1 MSARRPRFASLS
13 RATATKGDMLP
24 VSAEAF
30 LAWIQIQKGFS
41 EATVAAYR
49 RDLQQFEAWLQSE
62 ERSLA
67 RPREIEKRHIQHFS
81 AFLHREG
88 QARSSISR
96 KLSALRSLFRHLMRN
111 RKIENDP
118 TKLVRNPKQETRYP
132 GALNVD
138 QVFALL
144 DGTQEPSPKTS
155 LKTSPKTSPKTSSEP
170 SSEAPSTPV
179 LEDAERAAQYR
190 DLALVELLY
199 GSGLRISEALGLDLL
214 DVEPSSGVVRVF
226 GKGSKERL
234 APLSD
239 TSIQALENWLRVRP
253 LLASGGQERALFVG
267 NRGKR
272 LNRRQAARIL
282 EAMRLEVRL
291 PQHISPHVLRH
302 SFATHLLEGG
312 ADLRAVQELLGHAR
326 LSTTQRYTHV
336 TLDRLM
342 RVYDKAHPRSTTHT
356 ESSKDE

>member
-1 MSARRPRFASLS
+1 MRFASLS
-13 RATATKGDMLP
+13 RTAATTSDMLP
-24 VSAEAF
+24 IPAEAF
-30 LAWIQIQKGFS
+30 LSWIQIQKGFS
-41 EATVAAYR
+41 EATVSAYR

-62 ERSLA
+62 QRSLA
-67 RPREIEKRHIQHFS
+67 CPREIEKRHIQQFS

-118 TKLVRNPKQETRYP
+118 TQMVRNPKQETRYP

-144 DGTQEPSPKTS
+144 DGTPEPSPK
-155 LKTSPKTSPKTSSEP
+155 
-170 SSEAPSTPV
+170 PSTEATPALV

-190 DLALVELLY
+190 DLALAELLY
-199 GSGLRISEALGLDLL
+199 GSGLRISEALGLDLM
-214 DVEPSSGVVRVF
+214 DVEPASGVVRVF

-342 RVYDKAHPRSTTHT
+342 RVYDKAHPRSSVHA
-356 ESSKDE
+356 EPSEDD